1 LLATLFNVS
10 EGRRLRLAETAST
23 AAGKAMFQMMGVFAE
38 FERSMIR
45 ERVNAGIARA
55 KDAGIHCGRPPWPK
69 APQCSGTAAHAP
81 PETDRRD
88 EHHEQ
93 PPMVLPKAIDGNVA
107 GAGGPTLIKVH
118 TRVMY
123 FVLPVPPYVD

>member
-55 KDAGIHCGRPPWPK
+55 KDAGIHCGRPPL
-69 APQCSGTAAHAP
+69 APELAEASVRHWLSPA
-81 PETDRRD
+81 
-88 EHHEQ
+88 
-93 PPMVLPKAIDGNVA
+93 
-107 GAGGPTLIKVH
+107 
-118 TRVMY
+118 
-123 FVLPVPPYVD
+123 VPAFG